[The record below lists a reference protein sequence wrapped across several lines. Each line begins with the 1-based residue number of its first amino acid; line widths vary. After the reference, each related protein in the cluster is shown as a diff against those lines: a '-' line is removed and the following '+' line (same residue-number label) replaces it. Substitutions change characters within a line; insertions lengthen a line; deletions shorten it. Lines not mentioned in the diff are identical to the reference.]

1 MRRFFSVSEA
11 AKALDV
17 TERTVWNYIRR
28 GELTAYRK
36 KYGKPGKK
44 RTWIEALSLKKC
56 IIRRKK
62 PMIYGAKKKM
72 IQYFKNWEME
82 KLYMKLAMQ
91 EVGLMNTEIGNLSYF
106 SENDSELDDLIEKYT
121 EYWDKYDVAAYMGV
135 SLSTVKR
142 YIRKGKL
149 KVAKVDKDRRNLF
162 SSLDVME
169 LIREINVGQS
179 TGNESE
185 NIRAYYELCSFL
197 KENPECAMKLKDCL
211 EDL

>member
-1 MRRFFSVSEA
+1 MRRFFSISEA
-11 AKALDV
+11 AEALDV

-28 GELTAYRK
+28 GELIAYIK

-72 IQYFKNWEME
+72 IQYFKNREME

-91 EVGLMNTEIGNLSYF
+91 EVGLMNTEVGNLLYF
-106 SENDSELDDLIEKYT
+106 SENDNELDDLIEKYT
-121 EYWDKYDVAAYMGV
+121 EYWDKYDVAAYMEV

-162 SSLDVME
+162 SNLDVME
-169 LIREINVGQS
+169 LVREINVGQN
-179 TGNESE
+179 TGNEDADNSSLNE
-185 NIRAYYELCSFL
+185 LYEFF
-197 KENPECAMKLKDCL
+197 EGHPECALHLKDCL

>member
-1 MRRFFSVSEA
+1 
-11 AKALDV
+11 
-17 TERTVWNYIRR
+17 
-28 GELTAYRK
+28 
-36 KYGKPGKK
+36 
-44 RTWIEALSLKKC
+44 
-56 IIRRKK
+56 
-62 PMIYGAKKKM
+62 M

-142 YIRKGKL
+142 YIRNGKL
-149 KVAKVDKDRRNLF
+149 KVAKVDKDGRNLF
-162 SSLDVME
+162 SSLYVME
-169 LIREINVGQS
+169 LVREINVGQGTRNDDADNS
-179 TGNESE
+179 SLNEL
-185 NIRAYYELCSFL
+185 YEFF
-197 KENPECAMKLKDCL
+197 EEHPECALHLKDCL